1 MSSGNANDGG
11 ISRNK
16 DGVPQWAGDPST
28 FQQYEEEARLWEQTQ
43 AWHKRHMA
51 APRLKAE
58 LQGAAR
64 RLILG
69 QPATFAAHDQGVDE
83 LLQFLRL
90 RLGKAQMPELS
101 EWLNRYFRSTKRKAQ
116 ETIGEYITRKC
127 EVYVR
132 AQQVSTAS
140 TTRPRTNNTGKTEE
154 PCRTGDNLEYL
165 EPTDKPGDSSRR
177 R

>member
-1 MSSGNANDGG
+1 
-11 ISRNK
+11 
-16 DGVPQWAGDPST
+16 
-28 FQQYEEEARLWEQTQ
+28 
-43 AWHKRHMA
+43 MA

-69 QPATFAAHDQGVDE
+69 QPATWAAHENGVDE
-83 LLQFLRL
+83 LLRFLRA

-101 EWLNRYFRSTKRKAQ
+101 DWLMRYFRSTKRKSQ

-132 AQQVSTAS
+132 AQQALQRVMADQKIPVVAEDRGRSWGW
-140 TTRPRTNNTGKTEE
+140 P
-154 PCRTGDNLEYL
+154 TGDSLES
-165 EPTDKPGDSSRR
+165 PHKH
-177 R
+177 